1 MIDIEKQVAFWR
13 DGAQEDLTVAEE
25 LLERDRVRHGLFF
38 LHLALEKILKAH
50 VCRQTRDLAPRVH
63 NLVRLAELA
72 ETHLPEQYMDILA
85 EMHRFAIAGRYPD
98 PPFPLPTP
106 AESKVYADRAKE
118 VFACLMRRL

>member
-25 LLERDRVRHGLFF
+25 LLEWGRVRHGLFF

-50 VCRQTRDLAPRVH
+50 VCRQTRDLAPRLH

-72 ETHLPEQYMDILA
+72 ETHLSEQYMDILA
-85 EMHRFAIAGRYPD
+85 EMNRFAIAGRYPA
-98 PPFPLPTP
+98 PLFPLPTP